1 LFRMQGRF
9 IRADVWC
16 CLIMDIFI
24 KQKEYLDKLESDIFL
39 EFEKTIRQFDF
50 VLKDFIVNKQLFR
63 EGIDGNNKKLPGYK
77 RTTIRLKISKGD
89 PADRTTLKDS
99 GDFYANIEI
108 KAFSGHFEVSSGVEY
123 DKFILKRYGKDVLRI
138 TDENFQ
144 LFVKNY
150 FIPNFKSYVNNQFT
164 K

>member
-1 LFRMQGRF
+1 
-9 IRADVWC
+9 
-16 CLIMDIFI
+16 MDIFI

-63 EGIDGNNKKLPGYK
+63 EGIDGKSKRLEGYK
-77 RTTIRLKISKGD
+77 RTTIRLKIAKGD

-108 KAFSGHFEVSSGVEY
+108 KAFSDRFEVSSGVEY
-123 DKFILKRYGKDVLRI
+123 DKYILKRYGKDVLRI
-138 TDENFQ
+138 TDENLQ

-150 FIPNFKSYVNNQFT
+150 FIPNFKSYVINQFT